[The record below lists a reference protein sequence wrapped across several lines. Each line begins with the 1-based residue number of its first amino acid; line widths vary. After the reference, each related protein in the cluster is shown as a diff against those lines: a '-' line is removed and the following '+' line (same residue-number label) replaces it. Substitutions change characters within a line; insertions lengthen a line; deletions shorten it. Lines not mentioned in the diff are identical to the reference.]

1 MKFGMLAMLQFTAL
15 FMMLMNTL
23 TVAQGLLKDIFASVG
38 PVVALAA
45 SSVKPAL
52 KAALTVIMYWLVVYR
67 FIKAKVVDVKPVHRL
82 VPYA

>member
-1 MKFGMLAMLQFTAL
+1 MKLGMLAMLQFTAL

-52 KAALTVIMYWLVVYR
+52 KAALTVIMY
-67 FIKAKVVDVKPVHRL
+67 
-82 VPYA
+82 